1 MSRLRAN
8 QITNENAN
16 GAPNF
21 PHGLTV
27 TGIVTA
33 TTSGQNI
40 SGDLT
45 VSGNTTLTGSLGVG
59 GTITYEDVA
68 NVDSVGI
75 ITARAGVNIT
85 GGNITLGDSSGSSDD
100 RIKLGASADL
110 EIYHSGAQSVIKDS
124 GTGGL
129 SIFSNQLQVFNAA
142 ENEYIL
148 TATENGSVA
157 LYHDNSKKI
166 ETTAAGVTVTGT
178 VTDGKGNLRSI
189 PENGQGGA
197 YVAVAADAGK
207 AIHISTGG
215 VTFNNSVFSA
225 GDAVT
230 VINNSGSNQT
240 LTQGSGVTLY
250 NATDATTGNRTLAG
264 RGMATI
270 WFASASVAYISGA
283 GLS

>member
-33 TTSGQNI
+33 SVGGQNI

-45 VSGNTTLTGSLGVG
+45 VSGNTTLTGNLGVG

-75 ITARAGVNIT
+75 ITARAGINLT
-85 GGNITLGDSSGSSDD
+85 GGNITLGDSGGSTDD
-100 RIKLGASADL
+100 RIKLGAGGDI
-110 EIYHSGAQSVIKDS
+110 EIYHDGSDS
-124 GTGGL
+124 HIHNST
-129 SIFSNQLQVFNAA
+129 SNLRVRSNDIQLRDNA
-142 ENEYIL
+142 ENFYVDC
-148 TATENGSVA
+148 NNGGSVD
-157 LYHDNSKKI
+157 LYHNGTKKI

-178 VTDGKGNLRSI
+178 VTDSKGDVRKLTVNAQSGDYTLVV
-189 PENGQGGA
+189 G
-197 YVAVAADAGK
+197 DAGK
-207 AIHISTGG
+207 FIRRTGG
-215 VTFNNSVFSA
+215 NVTIPDDVFATGDMVTIINDA
-225 GDAVT
+225 GST
-230 VINNSGSNQT
+230 MTI
-240 LTQGSGVTLY
+240 TQGSGFTIY
-250 NATDATTGNRTLAG
+250 NTADATTGNRTLAA

-270 WFASASVAYISGA
+270 LFNSTEQGYMSGA

>member
-1 MSRLRAN
+1 
-8 QITNENAN
+8 
-16 GAPNF
+16 
-21 PHGLTV
+21 
-27 TGIVTA
+27 
-33 TTSGQNI
+33 NI

-45 VSGNTTLTGSLGVG
+45 VSGNTTLTGNLGVG

-75 ITARAGVNIT
+75 ITARAGINLT
-85 GGNITLGDSSGSSDD
+85 GGNIVLGDSGSANDD
-100 RIKLGASADL
+100 RIKLGASGDL
-110 EIYHSGAQSVIKDS
+110 AIYHNGSSSYIVDS
-124 GTGGL
+124 GTGELVINTDSVISLNPNSGGHYGL
-129 SIFSNQLQVFNAA
+129 RVI
-142 ENEYIL
+142 
-148 TATENGSVA
+148 TNGSCE
-157 LYHDNSKKI
+157 LYEANSKKL
-166 ETTAAGVTVTGT
+166 ETTTSGVTVTGT
-178 VTDGKGNLRSI
+178 VTDSKGDLRSI
-189 PENGQGGA
+189 PSNAQGGA

-207 AIHISTGG
+207 AVYISTGG

-230 VINNSGSNQT
+230 VINNSGSDQT

-250 NATDATTGNRTLAG
+250 NTSDATTGNRTLAG